1 MSIQRGKGAF
11 LDHVFFCLSMVSTR
25 IFHQLVG
32 LGQYSTS
39 GVAPLCPVNR
49 HESDPFVES
58 AFSSQALHP
67 TYQRHSW
74 PLQALSRRLRSSQQR
89 PPSLFLSLWN
99 IHPLAMIWTRLWT
112 PGLPF
117 RTLLYKVRLKPD
129 SQRLKPL
136 ETIFAARLN
145 ILQRPCEA
153 SCCAWWVPLSLWW
166 HRRSKF
172 WLEGCV
178 NLNFRILIEIH
189 WFPTQLFERVVFFFV
204 PRESQVVESFT
215 KTPSEG
221 DRSLF
226 AMGLGNIVSGTHPN
240 RAGAAGLIAVGV
252 WCAWNCTVVPQPL
265 EASWVAWVVM
275 PWSVCRPS
283 MY

>member
-89 PPSLFLSLWN
+89 PPSP
-99 IHPLAMIWTRLWT
+99 IP
-112 PGLPF
+112 
-117 RTLLYKVRLKPD
+117 
-129 SQRLKPL
+129 
-136 ETIFAARLN
+136 
-145 ILQRPCEA
+145 
-153 SCCAWWVPLSLWW
+153 
-166 HRRSKF
+166 
-172 WLEGCV
+172 
-178 NLNFRILIEIH
+178 
-189 WFPTQLFERVVFFFV
+189 FFV
-204 PRESQVVESFT
+204 EHPSTGYDLDKIVNSWTSIQNIIVQGAIETWQPKIEATRNDLCSQTQYFATTLWGILLCVVGSIESLMTSEVEILVRRVCQ
-215 KTPSEG
+215 SELQNPNRNPLISYPAVWKG
-221 DRSLF
+221 CLFFCSKRKPGRGILYQNPKRGRSLLVCH
-226 AMGLGNIVSGTHPN
+226 GPGKHCIRH
-240 RAGAAGLIAVGV
+240 
-252 WCAWNCTVVPQPL
+252 
-265 EASWVAWVVM
+265 ASK
-275 PWSVCRPS
+275 
-283 MY
+283 